1 MADIYKIFEA
11 PSNLIIKRMQPARYI
26 AALMLAWGIV
36 ATFTAFVQNLAG
48 LLACR
53 LILGFFEA
61 GLFPGVIVYLTIFY
75 DKKRIALRTAYFF
88 SMAAASGAC
97 GGFVAYAI
105 GFMDGAGGWRGWR
118 WIILINGIPTVLTAF
133 AVPFL
138 LPNSLETA
146 KFLSQEERDMM
157 VHIRDS
163 HIGSTKNAQILHKED
178 VKAGLTDWK
187 TYLFSVAQFSINS
200 MVYSFS
206 VFLPTIIRE
215 FGTWS
220 TAEVQALTIP
230 VFALGAIVYISC
242 AFASDKL
249 QQRGIF
255 CVGAGCTAIIGY
267 CLLIA
272 NYNAGMKY
280 AGCFFVSMG
289 CFTSAGSALVW
300 LNANNPRWGKRA
312 VSSGMQLTIANAA
325 GVSAPFLFSNEY
337 SPEYY
342 PGYGAM
348 IGLLAL
354 QASLHAFVGMYW
366 RRQNQRKLAGKED
379 WRMEGLSEEQIAEL
393 GEHNPRYLYSI

>member
-1 MADIYKIFEA
+1 
-11 PSNLIIKRMQPARYI
+11 
-26 AALMLAWGIV
+26 
-36 ATFTAFVQNLAG
+36 
-48 LLACR
+48 
-53 LILGFFEA
+53 
-61 GLFPGVIVYLTIFY
+61 
-75 DKKRIALRTAYFF
+75 
-88 SMAAASGAC
+88 
-97 GGFVAYAI
+97 
-105 GFMDGAGGWRGWR
+105 MDGAGGWRGWR

-133 AVPFL
+133 AVPFT

-146 KFLSQEERDMM
+146 KFLSQEERDLL

-163 HIGSTKNAQILHKED
+163 HVGSTKSAQILHKKD
-178 VKAGLTDWK
+178 VIAGLTDWK
-187 TYLFSVAQFSINS
+187 TWLFSVAQFSINS

-215 FGTWS
+215 FGQFS
-220 TAEVQALTIP
+220 VAEVQALTIP
-230 VFALGAIVYISC
+230 VFGLGAIVYITC
-242 AFASDKL
+242 AWASDRF

-267 CLLIA
+267 CMLIA
-272 NYNAGMKY
+272 NYNSALKY
-280 AGCFFVSMG
+280 TGTFFVSMG

-300 LNANNPRWGKRA
+300 LNTNNPRWGKRA

-325 GVSAPFLFSNEY
+325 GVSAPFLFSNQY

-348 IGLLAL
+348 IGLMVL
-354 QASLHAFVGMYW
+354 QSTLHAIVGLYW

-379 WRMEGLSEEQIAEL
+379 WRMEGLTEDEINEL